1 MRPALENADG
11 LARRESIPLT
21 LILTSHTF
29 AWQYSTC
36 LLGDCIATRSG
47 EWLNNGPS
55 PPLHSLEQHFRLFG
69 DPPRSGGLGWG
80 PNDLADIPIVVVRA
94 PLPQPT
100 PGPGSSRFDVR
111 LMLDAVSGHP
121 VMPINCVSVARAALF
136 VGGYC
141 RSVPST
147 VACRMLACAR
157 REREEER
164 KGRGGRGGERE
175 N

>member
-1 MRPALENADG
+1 MEMTLKNVQE
-11 LARRESIPLT
+11 LSFSES
-21 LILTSHTF
+21 
-29 AWQYSTC
+29 
-36 LLGDCIATRSG
+36 LGRSRLKYRCVH
-47 EWLNNGPS
+47 EWL
-55 PPLHSLEQHFRLFG
+55 LHFLEQHFRLFC
-69 DPPRSGGLGWG
+69 DPPRSGGLGLD

-121 VMPINCVSVARAALF
+121 VMPINCVSVARAALL